1 MTDERPPEDAD
12 DIRPMSSEE
21 MIREAREDVY
31 DDDPLEG
38 VVTPDR
44 DFDAR
49 DFDARDFDDGAGP
62 GPVADHPGD
71 SDGRADTA
79 SDPVTPGAIDARS
92 ATGAMA
98 SGGLVDDRARA
109 EPAPPW
115 VSDPLRPTEPV
126 PLTADPEAPPRK
138 SPWGTILRAV
148 LLVAIV
154 VVGWSF
160 VRNLLESGT
169 DVQSLEPGDC
179 FLDFDGTEVS
189 SVEVVDCGEPH
200 QFEVFANV
208 VLPDGPYPG
217 ATEVDEVG
225 YDACVDEFQPYV
237 GIDYESSVWYVTTLV
252 PLEDSWPEDRTV
264 NCLLVQLAGDDSVPA
279 TVTGSARGTGA

>member
-1 MTDERPPEDAD
+1 MTDERNPEDAD
-12 DIRPMSSEE
+12 AIRPMSSEE

-38 VVTPDR
+38 VATP
-44 DFDAR
+44 AR
-49 DFDARDFDDGAGP
+49 DFADGTLDDGTGP
-62 GPVADHPGD
+62 GPDAGQPGGVDPTAD
-71 SDGRADTA
+71 REL
-79 SDPVTPGAIDARS
+79 PGAFDAPP
-92 ATGAMA
+92 AGVVAA
-98 SGGLVDDRARA
+98 GGLGGDRART
-109 EPAPPW
+109 EPEPLW
-115 VSDPLRPTEPV
+115 VSDPLQPTEPV
-126 PLTADPEAPPRK
+126 TLTADPEAPLRK
-138 SPWGTILRAV
+138 SAWGAILRAV
-148 LLVAIV
+148 FLVAIV

-169 DVQSLEPGDC
+169 DVRSLEPGDC
-179 FLDFDGTEVS
+179 FLDFEGTEVS

-217 ATEVDEVG
+217 AAEVDQTG
-225 YDACVDEFQPYV
+225 YDACLDEFQPYV
-237 GIDYESSVWYVTTLV
+237 GIDSESSVWLVTTLL

-264 NCLLVQLAGDDSVPA
+264 NCLLFQPTGEDSVPA